1 MYNMIINYITYLL
14 TGVKGWETMKFTDLF
29 LYRDT
34 YVYVETT
41 FWLLM
46 LTIVLLGLYFILT
59 YIEKTELNED

>member
-14 TGVKGWETMKFTDLF
+14 TGIKGWETMKFTDLF

-34 YVYVETT
+34 YVYVEQT

-46 LTIVLLGLYFILT
+46 LITVLLGLLAIIT
-59 YIEKTELNED
+59 YIEKTELIED